1 MVLGILLVGMGSGF
15 YLTTNLGPGTRD
27 GLMKGISE
35 NFKKPIS
42 MVRFSIETT
51 VVIIGWF
58 LGGTVG
64 LGTILFAVFI
74 GPLISITLFLIN
86 EFYRKN

>member
-1 MVLGILLVGMGSGF
+1 M
-15 YLTTNLGPGTRD
+15 GPGTRD

-42 MVRFSIETT
+42 IVRLSIETT
-51 VVIIGWF
+51 VVFLGWT

-74 GPLISITLFLIN
+74 GPFISITLSSIKKLYN
-86 EFYRKN
+86 